1 MERRHFLR
9 AFAAAPLTLHT
20 LAQETRPPNIIFI
33 MADDLGYGDL
43 GCYGQKLIKTPRLD
57 QMAAEGIRFT
67 DFYAGATVCAPS
79 RCVLMTGKHHGQC
92 QVRGNAT
99 TDMTVQSLR
108 SQDVTVAEVAKKAGY
123 GTALMGKWG
132 LGEAEHEG
140 HPLKKGFDRFY
151 GYLNQVHAH
160 NYYPEFLW
168 RDYDK
173 VPLRNKVK
181 LAPRA
186 GGGFHGGYAIE
197 RLDYTHDLV
206 VSEALEWVDNNHT
219 KPFFLYLALTL
230 PHANNEA
237 PDRNG
242 ELHGQEVPEYGI
254 YEGNNFATEDW
265 KLADRGQAAMVSRMD
280 RDIGRLLDRLKQ
292 HGIDENTLVMFTSDN
307 GPHLEGGNDAV
318 LFNPSGPLRGMK
330 RDMYEGGLRVPMI
343 ARWPGKIA
351 PGRVSHH
358 IGYSGDLM
366 ATVAELTRSA
376 LPQGTHSVSFLPEL
390 LGNSSRQRKHDYLY
404 WEFYEQGSAQAV
416 RYGKWKGVRKPMFKG
431 PIELYN
437 LEGDP
442 GEKYNIARNH
452 PEIVRE
458 IEAIM
463 AKAHVPHPNWK
474 VG

>member
-1 MERRHFLR
+1 MQRRDFLR
-9 AFAAAPLTLHT
+9 TFAAAPLAVHAV
-20 LAQETRPPNIIFI
+20 AQQRRPPNVIFI

-43 GCYGQKLIKTPRLD
+43 GCYGQKHILTPRLD
-57 QMAAEGIRFT
+57 RMAAEGIRFT

-92 QVRGNAT
+92 HVRGNAN
-99 TDMTVQSLR
+99 TDMSIQSLR
-108 SQDVTVAEVAKKAGY
+108 AADVTVAEIAKKAGY
-123 GTALMGKWG
+123 TTALMGKWG
-132 LGEAEHEG
+132 LGEVEHEG

-160 NYYPEFLW
+160 NYYPAFLW

-173 VPLRNKVK
+173 VPLRNKQV
-181 LAPRA
+181 LSPRA
-186 GGGFHGGYAIE
+186 GGGFHGGYAVE
-197 RLDYTHDLV
+197 RKDYSHDLV
-206 VSEALEWVDNNHT
+206 VNETLEWLDKNHQR
-219 KPFFLYLALTL
+219 PFFLYLALTL

-237 PDRNG
+237 PDRDG

-254 YEGNNFATEDW
+254 YEADNFATQGW

-280 RDIGRLLDRLKQ
+280 RDIGRLLDRLQQ

-318 LFNPSGPLRGMK
+318 LFNPAGPLRGMK
-330 RDMYEGGLRVPMI
+330 RDMYEGGIRVPFI
-343 ARWPGKIA
+343 ARWPGTIA
-351 PGRVSHH
+351 PGRVSSH

-366 ATVAELTRSA
+366 ATLCELTGSP
-376 LPQGTHSVSFLPEL
+376 LPSGTHSVSLLPEF
-390 LGNSSRQRKHDYLY
+390 LGESARQKQHEYLY
-404 WEFYEQGSAQAV
+404 WEFYELGSAQAV
-416 RYGKWKGVRKPMFKG
+416 RWGKWKGVRKPMFQG

-452 PEIVRE
+452 PDVVKQIA
-458 IEAIM
+458 AIM
-463 AKAHVPHPNWK
+463 EKAHIPHPNWK